1 MKDKESNEILLHCTS
16 NKDSLED
23 ALNETDHDE
32 EMLSLILRCCAKACQ
47 CESLS
52 QKLLEFL
59 IILEDSKFLKDTLT
73 EYMIRIQN
81 LPSSEIELHED
92 RLVDIMMIFTQ
103 LKMRVPHAMLLS
115 LGVLAMLE
123 GVLQAV
129 ENECGG
135 VSYKLAAAFKE
146 WKETK
151 QIVVKQNASKQN
163 KRYMP
168 IAEDEWLPP
177 ENFRD
182 IPVFPESVDINV
194 QDMPFLRRNK
204 VEGRYHDLNHYLD
217 VQFRLLREDFIAPL
231 REGVK
236 EYIEAVSTNGK
247 TTRLQDVRIYTDVQ
261 IISPICSNLGLCQRV
276 TFSCPGL
283 NRIRWESSKRLIFGS
298 LVVLSADKFET
309 FFFATVANR
318 DLKDVR
324 KGLVDLQFE
333 CDSQRLT
340 SIPPGTNFVMAET
353 SAYFEAYRHVL
364 LGLQN
369 MKEGDL
375 PFEKYI
381 VHCEVNVQPP
391 AYLCRQ
397 PSARLDLRPL
407 VDEDMWLRD
416 DSHQPGRRVQDAS
429 KPVYTFSARANMA
442 NNIKVTDKRY
452 WPDPELLH
460 LDNSQFD
467 AVRTA
472 LSKEFVIIQGPP
484 GTGKTY
490 IGLKIVRALLHNK
503 SLWTTDP
510 ITREHNNK
518 PLLVVCY
525 TNHALDQ
532 FLEGI
537 INFYKG
543 DVLRLGGRS
552 SSEIMKNYSIANKR
566 DTLRRNRSIPRAI
579 YKERTKTRFRVKALR
594 TSINLLAARI
604 ESAKINILHEE
615 CLQAII
621 SQKHFRNLISGYE
634 LVKLQ
639 DSTRDFRNAKKRKEC
654 ALIEWLGYAQ
664 LLQQNTKERI
674 PNTKGK
680 DRETTNEDDLVDV
693 INEIDAETQQ
703 RQTDGYDDEENVNEN
718 EAIAEVTNSLSR
730 LGIGENTVAINVSE
744 MDDDDA
750 ITPEMSFRSKN
761 NSNEWEIQGR
771 QKRSMKKNLKHQLRL
786 NDSMNDTEVSQI
798 RDIWNLSSE
807 NKWRLYRYWIFQ
819 YCNIIHRKIDQ
830 NEEEFKNAC
839 KAHLEIQMQED
850 KDIMKHA
857 TVIGMTTTCAAK
869 YQPVLKELG
878 PRIIVVEEAA
888 EVLEA
893 HVITTLSKQCEH
905 LILIGDHQQ
914 LKPNP
919 TVYKLAQNFNLDLS
933 LFERMI
939 KNKLEYNCLQQQH
952 RMRPEIAK
960 IMKIIYPSLLNH
972 EIVHTYQDIKGVSKN
987 VFFVDHSEKESSEE
1001 ESRSRSNQH
1010 EAEYIAGLCKY
1021 LLLQGYSPYQITVL
1035 TLYSGQLFCLK
1046 QKMPKSIF
1054 DGVKI
1059 TVVDNFQGEENDII
1073 ILSLVRSNAE
1083 DNIGFLNIE
1092 NRVCVALSRAKKGF
1106 YVIGN
1111 FEMLARKNQLWKSIT
1126 ALAKDDE
1133 FISDGLTLYCQ
1144 NHPNDEGIYA
1154 KSGSDF
1160 KKAPEG
1166 GCMKPCDVRLR
1177 CGHTCTR
1184 ACHVND
1190 RRHEQFKCMK
1200 PCVKKAC
1207 DSGHRCQGRCSNK
1220 CPPCMFLIDKT
1231 LPLCG
1236 HNQNVPCS
1244 MDPLKW
1250 SCTDECQK
1258 ILKCNHLCGNLC
1270 GESHTDRC
1278 QVLVTKDWSCGHSA
1292 TIECYMSNM
1301 QCPSVCKSE
1310 IGCGHLCKGTCGQC
1324 FQGRLHKV
1332 CKHRCNRTL
1341 LCEHYCKDYC
1351 SNCPPCTL
1359 KCENRCIH
1367 SNCQKTCGEQC
1378 IQCIE
1383 KCTWQC
1389 PHFRCTKLCSQPC
1402 DRPRCHHRCSR
1413 LLKCGHRC
1421 IGVCGEPCLTLCK
1434 ICNKD
1439 QITKIFSGLDDKP
1452 YALFVQLED
1461 CSHVFE
1467 VDWLDKWMDND
1478 SQTREKTPVKL
1489 KECPKC
1495 NKPIRRNVR
1504 YGNLIKQTLKDIET
1518 VKKKLEQRKSELE
1531 ISALQKYRSLVSSD
1545 RRIFNELYSR
1555 NQISQN
1561 SFAAIENQIRFL
1573 ITLSEIKG
1581 KYQNEVVKSRT
1592 GGIELLN
1599 ALQQIDELHAFI
1611 VKDRSYFTIQETDD
1625 ILREIERFNLLLKY
1639 SLFKDWK
1646 LKSDVKMDASFNV
1659 NLRRVAR
1666 YLTDGNPLID
1676 RRKVFVTKFLK
1687 VVEDLVPRL
1696 GLGLSDE
1703 VRTVLV
1709 KTKQLFK
1716 GYWYKC
1722 KNGK

>member
-1 MKDKESNEILLHCTS
+1 
-16 NKDSLED
+16 
-23 ALNETDHDE
+23 
-32 EMLSLILRCCAKACQ
+32 
-47 CESLS
+47 
-52 QKLLEFL
+52 
-59 IILEDSKFLKDTLT
+59 
-73 EYMIRIQN
+73 MIRIQN

-247 TTRLQDVRIYTDVQ
+247 LRGCKI
-261 IISPICSNLGLCQRV
+261 
-276 TFSCPGL
+276 
-283 NRIRWESSKRLIFGS
+283 
-298 LVVLSADKFET
+298 
-309 FFFATVANR
+309 
-318 DLKDVR
+318 

-333 CDSQRLT
+333 CDSQRVT

-552 SSEIMKNYSIANKR
+552 SSEIMKNYGIANKR

-771 QKRSMKKNLKHQLRL
+771 QR
-786 NDSMNDTEVSQI
+786 
-798 RDIWNLSSE
+798 
-807 NKWRLYRYWIFQ
+807 
-819 YCNIIHRKIDQ
+819 
-830 NEEEFKNAC
+830 
-839 KAHLEIQMQED
+839 
-850 KDIMKHA
+850 
-857 TVIGMTTTCAAK
+857 
-869 YQPVLKELG
+869 
-878 PRIIVVEEAA
+878 EA
-888 EVLEA
+888 
-893 HVITTLSKQCEH
+893 
-905 LILIGDHQQ
+905 
-914 LKPNP
+914 
-919 TVYKLAQNFNLDLS
+919 
-933 LFERMI
+933 
-939 KNKLEYNCLQQQH
+939 
-952 RMRPEIAK
+952 
-960 IMKIIYPSLLNH
+960 
-972 EIVHTYQDIKGVSKN
+972 
-987 VFFVDHSEKESSEE
+987 
-1001 ESRSRSNQH
+1001 
-1010 EAEYIAGLCKY
+1010 
-1021 LLLQGYSPYQITVL
+1021 
-1035 TLYSGQLFCLK
+1035 
-1046 QKMPKSIF
+1046 
-1054 DGVKI
+1054 
-1059 TVVDNFQGEENDII
+1059 
-1073 ILSLVRSNAE
+1073 
-1083 DNIGFLNIE
+1083 
-1092 NRVCVALSRAKKGF
+1092 
-1106 YVIGN
+1106 
-1111 FEMLARKNQLWKSIT
+1111 
-1126 ALAKDDE
+1126 
-1133 FISDGLTLYCQ
+1133 
-1144 NHPNDEGIYA
+1144 
-1154 KSGSDF
+1154 
-1160 KKAPEG
+1160 
-1166 GCMKPCDVRLR
+1166 
-1177 CGHTCTR
+1177 
-1184 ACHVND
+1184 
-1190 RRHEQFKCMK
+1190 
-1200 PCVKKAC
+1200 
-1207 DSGHRCQGRCSNK
+1207 
-1220 CPPCMFLIDKT
+1220 
-1231 LPLCG
+1231 
-1236 HNQNVPCS
+1236 
-1244 MDPLKW
+1244 
-1250 SCTDECQK
+1250 
-1258 ILKCNHLCGNLC
+1258 
-1270 GESHTDRC
+1270 
-1278 QVLVTKDWSCGHSA
+1278 
-1292 TIECYMSNM
+1292 
-1301 QCPSVCKSE
+1301 
-1310 IGCGHLCKGTCGQC
+1310 
-1324 FQGRLHKV
+1324 
-1332 CKHRCNRTL
+1332 
-1341 LCEHYCKDYC
+1341 
-1351 SNCPPCTL
+1351 
-1359 KCENRCIH
+1359 
-1367 SNCQKTCGEQC
+1367 
-1378 IQCIE
+1378 
-1383 KCTWQC
+1383 
-1389 PHFRCTKLCSQPC
+1389 
-1402 DRPRCHHRCSR
+1402 
-1413 LLKCGHRC
+1413 
-1421 IGVCGEPCLTLCK
+1421 
-1434 ICNKD
+1434 
-1439 QITKIFSGLDDKP
+1439 
-1452 YALFVQLED
+1452 
-1461 CSHVFE
+1461 
-1467 VDWLDKWMDND
+1467 
-1478 SQTREKTPVKL
+1478 
-1489 KECPKC
+1489 
-1495 NKPIRRNVR
+1495 
-1504 YGNLIKQTLKDIET
+1504 
-1518 VKKKLEQRKSELE
+1518 
-1531 ISALQKYRSLVSSD
+1531 
-1545 RRIFNELYSR
+1545 
-1555 NQISQN
+1555 
-1561 SFAAIENQIRFL
+1561 
-1573 ITLSEIKG
+1573 
-1581 KYQNEVVKSRT
+1581 
-1592 GGIELLN
+1592 
-1599 ALQQIDELHAFI
+1599 
-1611 VKDRSYFTIQETDD
+1611 
-1625 ILREIERFNLLLKY
+1625 
-1639 SLFKDWK
+1639 
-1646 LKSDVKMDASFNV
+1646 
-1659 NLRRVAR
+1659 
-1666 YLTDGNPLID
+1666 
-1676 RRKVFVTKFLK
+1676 
-1687 VVEDLVPRL
+1687 
-1696 GLGLSDE
+1696 
-1703 VRTVLV
+1703 
-1709 KTKQLFK
+1709 
-1716 GYWYKC
+1716 
-1722 KNGK
+1722 